1 MYWGEVVQI
10 VLIENSFN
18 MVLFIGIASIILGI
32 LTIIIVDLLER

>member
-18 MVLFIGIASIILGI
+18 AILFIGIVSIILGI
-32 LTIIIVDLLER
+32 LTIIIIDSLER